1 MLILFMFMFLDS
13 CPNFCNALPYIPL
26 HEGERS
32 WSSCFSC
39 LSHFFPLLSFSF
51 LWFILVT
58 FYFFFA
64 SGFPSLLGCFHRR
77 LLWGCGDIQTGNL
90 TSLILFCA
98 KFGMHKIEEFG
109 EFWSW
114 NGWEDGFTC
123 EWMQI

>member
-1 MLILFMFMFLDS
+1 MSKFLQCPAIYPTARRGAELVLLFF
-13 CPNFCNALPYIPL
+13 
-26 HEGERS
+26 
-32 WSSCFSC
+32 
-39 LSHFFPLLSFSF
+39 LSFSF
-51 LWFILVT
+51 FSPSEFFFSLVYSCH
-58 FYFFFA
+58 FLLFFA